1 MIDRSSQFKRTA
13 PECTMP
19 ASYHRTKSRKC
30 TNQDSPRRDQQK
42 KQVSF
47 KDTST
52 LVITTPKTISELK
65 EAWYSRRA
73 LAQFKL
79 DAKRDAQALSQ
90 TSTANVINNVA
101 YSIAMGVPRTCTL
114 TTAEKE
120 TSNGVE
126 HMISPHVMKILV
138 QRRKKTISNVLDEQD
153 VQRSSGIY
161 DPKRY
166 EIVSRQ
172 YSDFATEF
180 RQRLASL

>member
-1 MIDRSSQFKRTA
+1 
-13 PECTMP
+13 MP
-19 ASYHRTKSRKC
+19 ASYHCTKSRKC

-42 KQVSF
+42 RQVSF

-52 LVITTPKTISELK
+52 LIITTPKTISELK

-73 LAQFKL
+73 LAQFKI

-90 TSTANVINNVA
+90 TSTVSVINNVA
-101 YSIAMGVPRTCTL
+101 YSIAMGLPQTCTM
-114 TTAEKE
+114 TTSENE
-120 TSNGVE
+120 TINGIE
-126 HMISPHVMKILV
+126 HMISPHVMRILV
-138 QRRKKTISNVLDEQD
+138 QRRKKTISNVLDEQN

-166 EIVSRQ
+166 EIVSRK